1 MYKQKIFIETAI
13 GNTPIISLK
22 NGIYAKIEG
31 CNLFGSSKDRA
42 AKYVLKYLLSTE
54 QISTSTRIIESSS
67 GNFAI
72 ALAGVCNSLGMVFTC
87 VIDPLISP
95 INKSILECMGA
106 NLILASKPD
115 ENNNYL
121 KARLD
126 IVADFI
132 KSNNDTYWINQYDNP
147 LIPNSYVSLGEEILS
162 QVPDVSHIFVPVST
176 CGTIAGISQIV
187 KQENPSIKII
197 AVDLD
202 CSNIFYPALAKQHI
216 PGMGLFRK
224 PGNLEYAK
232 IDDVVVVSEWESICE
247 CKCLLKHGI
256 FVGVSSGAT
265 SIAIKKY
272 LKSNPIYNKIV
283 GVFPDRGERYI
294 NTAYNPKWCA
304 ENFPQY
310 KI

>member
-22 NGIYAKIEG
+22 NRIYAKIEG

-42 AKYVLKYLLSTE
+42 AKYVLKHLLSTE

-95 INKSILECMGA
+95 TNKSILECMGA

-147 LIPNSYVSLGEEILS
+147 LIPSNS
-162 QVPDVSHIFVPVST
+162 
-176 CGTIAGISQIV
+176 
-187 KQENPSIKII
+187 SIP
-197 AVDLD
+197 L
-202 CSNIFYPALAKQHI
+202 
-216 PGMGLFRK
+216 
-224 PGNLEYAK
+224 
-232 IDDVVVVSEWESICE
+232 VVI
-247 CKCLLKHGI
+247 
-256 FVGVSSGAT
+256 
-265 SIAIKKY
+265 
-272 LKSNPIYNKIV
+272 
-283 GVFPDRGERYI
+283 
-294 NTAYNPKWCA
+294 
-304 ENFPQY
+304 
-310 KI
+310 